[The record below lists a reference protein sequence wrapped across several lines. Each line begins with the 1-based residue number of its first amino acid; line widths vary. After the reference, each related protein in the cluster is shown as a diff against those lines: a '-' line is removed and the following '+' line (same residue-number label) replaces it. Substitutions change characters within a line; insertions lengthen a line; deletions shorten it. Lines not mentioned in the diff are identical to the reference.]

1 LKINKI
7 LSGIGALALG
17 SFLTALPA
25 AATTMT
31 FTTAA
36 TPGTVAAAG
45 ETANTFFNYID
56 ASGVPSFDPSTQT
69 NFGVSNPSSA
79 NSFGGFT
86 FITNTAPPNGTS
98 SVVTVALTP
107 TINGGKVAA
116 VDFSGTVSA
125 VSNSSY
131 SISFSGTP
139 GATNTA
145 GGYTDLTSNGIT
157 YAIETT
163 QTLNA
168 SGAGKQAWLQ
178 GYILGVPAASTPEPA
193 TLTTTGI
200 ALCLVGFGIRRRA
213 KAKS

>member
-7 LSGIGALALG
+7 SSGIGVLALG

-31 FTTAA
+31 FSTAA
-36 TPGTVAAAG
+36 TPGTIAAVG
-45 ETANTFFNYID
+45 ESPNTFFNYID
-56 ASGVPSFDPSTQT
+56 ASGVPSFDPSTQN
-69 NFGVSNPSSA
+69 NFGGIGGSSTD
-79 NSFGGFT
+79 SFGGFT

-107 TINGGKVAA
+107 TISGGTKAA
-116 VDFSGTVSA
+116 VDFSGTITA
-125 VSNSSY
+125 VSNSTY
-131 SISFSGTP
+131 SINFSGTP
-139 GATNTA
+139 GATSNA
-145 GGYTDLTSNGIT
+145 SYTDLTSNGIT

-163 QTLNA
+163 QTLNS
-168 SGAGKQAWLQ
+168 SGAGKQTWLQ
-178 GYILGVPAASTPEPA
+178 GYILGVPSASTPEPA
-193 TLTTTGI
+193 TLTTTAI